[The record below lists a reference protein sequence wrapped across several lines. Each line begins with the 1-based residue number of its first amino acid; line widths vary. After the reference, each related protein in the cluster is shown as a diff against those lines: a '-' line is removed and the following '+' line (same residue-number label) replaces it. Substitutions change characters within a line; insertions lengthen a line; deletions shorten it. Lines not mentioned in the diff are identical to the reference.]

1 MCKIECEVVIV
12 VQINGMKEMR
22 INPTRGVNEMI
33 KVVAKAKL
41 KPGVSVEDYLIQ
53 AKELVAETRKEEG
66 CITYALHQD
75 INDSSIVTMLE
86 EWVDEESLNQ
96 HNQTEHVKRIVPGLR
111 ELRESS
117 EINIYREVE

>member
-1 MCKIECEVVIV
+1 MVIV

-22 INPTRGVNEMI
+22 IHHTRGVNEMI

-41 KPGVSVEDYLIQ
+41 KPCVSVEDYLIQ

-96 HNQTEHVKRIVPGLR
+96 HNQTDHVKRIVPGLR